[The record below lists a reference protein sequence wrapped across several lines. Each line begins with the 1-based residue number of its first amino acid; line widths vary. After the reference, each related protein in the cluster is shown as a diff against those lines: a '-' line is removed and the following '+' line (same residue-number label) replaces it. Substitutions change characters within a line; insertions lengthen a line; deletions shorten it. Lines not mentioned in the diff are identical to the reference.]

1 MIYFGIKRKNNN
13 YYFLIKILKKII
25 EIIKTKIIIISEVK
39 ISAIVKAFNSIMF
52 ETWLPK
58 YENNNIVGANPMHDV
73 IKILVFEI
81 LSNEIQIFWNNKG
94 GPIISLN
101 NIKYSY
107 EELLIYS
114 DSLSENLS

>member
-1 MIYFGIKRKNNN
+1 MTYFGIKQKNNN
-13 YYFLIKILKKII
+13 YYFLIKILKNII
-25 EIIKTKIIIISEVK
+25 KIIKTKIVIISDVK
-39 ISAIVKAFNSIMF
+39 ISAIVKDFNSIMF

-58 YENNNIVGANPMHDV
+58 YENNNIKGANPINDV

-94 GPIISLN
+94 GPIISRI

-107 EELLIYS
+107 DELSIYV
-114 DSLSENLS
+114 DNLSENLT